1 MESQV
6 VYFYLSPLPKVLM
19 VMIIYDFRIGR
30 RWYPREGHSIDKYIF
45 LVIYSDKVMI
55 IFYF

>member
-19 VMIIYDFRIGR
+19 VMIIYDSGGGGIQGSHWIGVF
-30 RWYPREGHSIDKYIF
+30 F
-45 LVIYSDKVMI
+45 L
-55 IFYF
+55 